1 MNSASQRFASD
12 SAASDI
18 DGNVEVGIS
27 VNETFCA
34 LDTNRLC
41 RDDERTTGGPRKR
54 QPSGTNTR
62 RWRIGEEASK
72 PVRTLHP

>member
-41 RDDERTTGGPRKR
+41 RDDDL
-54 QPSGTNTR
+54 SILR
-62 RWRIGEEASK
+62 RSFT
-72 PVRTLHP
+72 PN